1 MGELLPAE
9 NLITKLVLLH
19 LGEYSFSTLR
29 HSILPLHMI
38 LLYTLRLSFNQLL
51 NLLIESFVY
60 VYAILRL
67 IYALSYIEQLLD
79 ALKYLFVLIDE
90 RLTLDGS

>member
-1 MGELLPAE
+1 
-9 NLITKLVLLH
+9 
-19 LGEYSFSTLR
+19 
-29 HSILPLHMI
+29 MI